1 MQPPCPTNFIEPR
14 FVAIDSSHL
23 AAIAGDRSSTNPSR
37 RSTAQKFEATL
48 LDTGLIPLLSWHHIE
63 ELLQHRDDSVV
74 ANRVKFLQSLP
85 IVAWIRCSTGLP
97 AIGSVVDIFAAEVA
111 AALKMPGA
119 GRVAVRNCA
128 AKVIFDVG
136 AGAQAMAPYVDI
148 WRDLRAILWTREE
161 RAREI
166 VAISRSEFVD
176 IDETKVVDWLA
187 GEIRS
192 PADARRQLSVLRA
205 RLADDIA
212 LRGDKRIP
220 DPTLVA
226 NAFFDEVEENGMTM
240 ISRTEN
246 PALHFLL
253 QQDIEV
259 DDIKPE
265 TTMAEIYELAE
276 FRKKLRVANENLGLD
291 WTDLIRRVSK
301 EQIPCWLIQSSLK
314 RYGHDQ
320 HERKGSDLVDSYLAC
335 LAAYADIT
343 CVDKRTK
350 ENVRR
355 ARQKSP
361 DFAALVRQI
370 EKASHYSQIA

>member
-1 MQPPCPTNFIEPR
+1 MQPSRPTNFIEAR
-14 FVAIDSSHL
+14 FVSIDSSHL
-23 AAIAGDRSSTNPSR
+23 AAIAGDWSSTNPSR
-37 RSTAQKFEATL
+37 RSTAQKFEAAL
-48 LDTGLIPLLSWHHIE
+48 LDNGLIPLLSWHHIE

-74 ANRVKFLQSLP
+74 ASRVKFLQSLP

-111 AALKMPGA
+111 AALEMPDA
-119 GRVAVRNCA
+119 GRIAVRDCTAN
-128 AKVIFDVG
+128 VIIDVG
-136 AGAQAMAPYVDI
+136 IGAEAMAPYVDK
-148 WRDLRAILWTREE
+148 WRNLRAILWAREE

-166 VAISRSEFVD
+166 VAISRSDLVD
-176 IDETKVVDWLA
+176 KGETKVVDWLA
-187 GEIRS
+187 AEIRS
-192 PADARRQLSVLRA
+192 PADARRQLSVMRA

-226 NAFFDEVEENGMTM
+226 DAFFDEVEESGMTM
-240 ISRTEN
+240 ISRTGN

-253 QQDIEV
+253 QQGIEV

-291 WTDLIRRVSK
+291 WTDLTRRVSK
-301 EQIPCWLIQSSLK
+301 EQIPCWLIQSSLQ
-314 RYGHDQ
+314 RYGQDQ
-320 HERKGSDLVDSYLAC
+320 AERKGSDLVDNYLAC

-343 CVDKRTK
+343 YVDKRTK

-361 DFAALVRQI
+361 DFSTLVRQI
-370 EKASHYSQIA
+370 EKAGHYSQIA